1 MDAMSRRP
9 TVRQDR
15 GSYALETA
23 ILVPVIFAVLGL
35 LIAFGRVETTSGAVD
50 SAAREA
56 ARTASLDRTP
66 EGARSDAAQTARS
79 SLSGDGI
86 PCTDVSVQV
95 DTSGYNLP
103 LGQTG
108 TVTATVACTARL
120 SDIGLPGLPGA
131 KTLRSDFRS
140 PIDAFRARR

>member
-1 MDAMSRRP
+1 MTWQRLTIRG
-9 TVRQDR
+9 DR
-15 GSYALETA
+15 GSYAVETA
-23 ILVPVIFAVLGL
+23 VLVPVIFAVLGM
-35 LIAFGRVETTSGAVD
+35 LIAFGRITTTSGAVN

-56 ARTASLDRTP
+56 ARAASLVRDPGT
-66 EGARSDAAQTARS
+66 AQSDAEQAARS
-79 SLSGDGI
+79 SLSGDGV
-86 PCTDVSVQV
+86 PCTGVSVQV

-131 KTLRSDFRS
+131 KTLRSNFRS

>member
-1 MDAMSRRP
+1 MIRR
-9 TVRQDR
+9 RSNLGDDR
-15 GSYALETA
+15 GSYAVETA
-23 ILVPVIFAVLGL
+23 VLVPVIFAVLGL
-35 LIAFGRVETTSGAVD
+35 LIAFGRITTTSGAVD

-56 ARTASLDRTP
+56 ARAASLDRDPGT
-66 EGARSDAAQTARS
+66 AQSDAEQAARS
-79 SLSGDGI
+79 SLSGDGV
-86 PCTDVSVQV
+86 PCTSVSVQV

-131 KTLRSDFRS
+131 KTLHADFRS